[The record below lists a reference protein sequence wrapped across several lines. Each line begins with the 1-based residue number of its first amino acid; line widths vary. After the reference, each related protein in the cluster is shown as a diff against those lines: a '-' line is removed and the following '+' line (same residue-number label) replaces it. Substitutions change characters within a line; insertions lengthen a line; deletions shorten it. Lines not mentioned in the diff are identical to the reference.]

1 MTERLPV
8 REVLAG
14 RCALVTGSTGGL
26 GHAIAHG
33 LAQAGCRIVLTG
45 LAPANEAEAARAA
58 LEQQHGV
65 EALYVQADLAQE
77 DGVAALIAAA
87 EARFGGVDVL
97 VNNAVVRHFSPI
109 EAFPTERWNQAL
121 AVNVSAAFHTIRL
134 LLPGMRARGWGRII
148 NMTSV
153 YGARGT
159 ANRIDYV
166 TSKAALLGM
175 TRGVAAETAGSGV
188 TCNAVCP
195 GSVSTPG
202 TEIRVAELMHRL
214 GLSRDEA
221 VSRFL
226 QGKQPSGRF
235 VAADSVVAAIVFLCG
250 PAGDDITGAQL
261 PVEGGWLAS

>member
-1 MTERLPV
+1 MTAMRDA
-8 REVLAG
+8 LAG
-14 RCALVTGSTGGL
+14 RCALVTGSAGGL
-26 GHAIAHG
+26 GHAIARG
-33 LAQAGCRIVLTG
+33 LARTGCRIVLTG
-45 LAPANEAEAARAA
+45 LDPAADAEAGRAA
-58 LEQQHGV
+58 LEQEGGV
-65 EALYVQADLAQE
+65 EVLYVQADLAQE
-77 DGVAALIAAA
+77 DGVGALIAAA
-87 EARFGGVDVL
+87 SARFGGVDVL

-109 EAFPTERWNQAL
+109 ETFPTECWNQAL
-121 AVNVSAAFHTIRL
+121 AVNVSAAFHAIRL

-202 TEIRVAELMHRL
+202 TEVRVEQLMRDS
-214 GLSRDEA
+214 GLSREEA
-221 VSRFL
+221 VSR
-226 QGKQPSGRF
+226 
-235 VAADSVVAAIVFLCG
+235 
-250 PAGDDITGAQL
+250 
-261 PVEGGWLAS
+261 

>member
-1 MTERLPV
+1 MP
-8 REVLAG
+8 LAG

-26 GHAIAHG
+26 GHAIAKG
-33 LAQAGCRIVLTG
+33 LARAGCQIVLTG
-45 LAPANEAEAARAA
+45 LEPAEDVEPRRAA
-58 LEQQHGV
+58 LEQEH
-65 EALYVQADLAQE
+65 ETAALYVQADLAQA
-77 DGVAALIAAA
+77 DGVRTLVAAA
-87 EARFGGVDVL
+87 QQRFGGVDVL

-109 EAFPTERWNQAL
+109 ETFPTERWNQAL
-121 AVNVSAAFHTIRL
+121 AVNISAAFHAIRL

-175 TRGVAAETAGSGV
+175 TRAVAAECAGSAV

-195 GSVSTPG
+195 GAVSTPG
-202 TEIRVAELMHRL
+202 TEMRVERLMHDF
-214 GLSRDEA
+214 GLSREEA

-235 VAADSVVAAIVFLCG
+235 IAADSVVATIVFLCG

-261 PVEGGWLAS
+261 PVEGGWLAG